1 MVTSGATV
9 AAPAG
14 LALPQGM
21 PPSPLS
27 PAESIP
33 QRRSAE
39 NRRSNKPIMEKRRR
53 ARINNCLNELKTLIL
68 DAMKKDPARHSKLE
82 KADIL
87 EMTVKHLE
95 NMQRQQVALA
105 TATDPSV
112 INKYRAGFSECAG
125 EVGRFPGLEAGIR
138 RRLLQH
144 LAACLGNSNSAEVV
158 SGHGAQSP
166 PPAATT
172 PPTTPLQLHLVSS
185 ETSPNGTPALQG
197 AVNNTANGI
206 FFTTGSNG
214 AGLQLVPTRLPNGDI
229 ALVLP
234 SSRAGQLGQVV
245 AEQQAEAVVKAS
257 PPPSP
262 APATTPLPASSP
274 LPMLIP
280 IPQRTASTA
289 SATSS
294 ASASSFVS
302 TSSTSPASYDR
313 LSVHSPPQTQAHN
326 LSTMHSLPAGSP
338 EMPIAYPPSPLSNS
352 SNSCGYEIHAYT
364 QEEHK
369 PLALVTNRK
378 KYDMMEV
385 EEEPWRPW

>member
-14 LALPQGM
+14 TPVSMSQAM
-21 PPSPLS
+21 PPSPCS
-27 PAESIP
+27 PSDMP

-105 TATDPSV
+105 TATDPTV

-125 EVGRFPGLEAGIR
+125 EVGRFPGLEPAVR

-144 LAACLGNSNSAEVV
+144 LAACLGNNNSTASVET
-158 SGHGAQSP
+158 GPQSP
-166 PPAATT
+166 APAAS
-172 PPTTPLQLHLVSS
+172 PDSPLQLQFVSS
-185 ETSPNGTPALQG
+185 ETSPGQTLSSSNGFFFSTG
-197 AVNNTANGI
+197 A
-206 FFTTGSNG
+206 NG

-234 SSRAGQLGQVV
+234 SSRAGQLGQAV

-262 APATTPLPASSP
+262 SVSPAPSP

-294 ASASSFVS
+294 ASGSSFVS
-302 TSSTSPASYDR
+302 TSTSPAAFDR
-313 LSVHSPPQTQAHN
+313 MSSPPQTQPHN
-326 LSTMHSLPAGSP
+326 LSTAVHMHTIERDGGASP
-338 EMPIAYPPSPLSNS
+338 MPIAFPPSPLSNS
-352 SNSCGYEIHAYT
+352 SNSCGYDMQYT
-364 QEEHK
+364 EEHK

-378 KYDMMEV
+378 KYEMEV
-385 EEEPWRPW
+385 DDDQPCWRPW

>member
-1 MVTSGATV
+1 MVTSGLTV

-14 LALPQGM
+14 TPVSMGAMGQGM
-21 PPSPLS
+21 PPSPCS
-27 PAESIP
+27 PTEGMSLP

-105 TATDPSV
+105 TATDPTV

-125 EVGRFPGLEAGIR
+125 EVGRFPGLEPAVR

-144 LAACLGNSNSAEVV
+144 LAACLGSGGSTTV
-158 SGHGAQSP
+158 SESGSMSP
-166 PPAATT
+166 PPASAS
-172 PPTTPLQLHLVSS
+172 PPAAPLQLHIVSS
-185 ETSPNGTPALQG
+185 ESSPNGAPALTG
-197 AVNNTANGI
+197 AISSTGNGY
-206 FFTTGSNG
+206 FFTTGAGG
-214 AGLQLVPTRLPNGDI
+214 AGLQLVPTRLSNGDI

-234 SSRAGQLGQVV
+234 SSLGQSV
-245 AEQQAEAVVKAS
+245 AEQQAEAVVKSS

-262 APATTPLPASSP
+262 APASSP

-294 ASASSFVS
+294 ASASSFAS
-302 TSSTSPASYDR
+302 TSSTSPPAYER
-313 LSVHSPPQTQAHN
+313 LRVNPQTQPHN
-326 LSTMHSLPAGSP
+326 LSTSPGMHH
-338 EMPIAYPPSPLSNS
+338 YPPSPSNS
-352 SNSCGYEIHAYT
+352 SNSCGYDGYAQTYGHED
-364 QEEHK
+364 HK
-369 PLALVTNRK
+369 PLALVTK
-378 KYDMMEV
+378 KYEMEV
-385 EEEPWRPW
+385 DDDQPWRPW